1 MDDKV
6 SSPQQQSSD
15 ASEVLGHIRGY
26 YKEALG
32 RLPVKEMPELIP
44 SLLGT
49 GFCFGLLDPVSNI
62 IFNTVSSSKDDGT
75 TKKMSKK
82 RKRRSQIEADLLEDS
97 SDGDGDLIEADGDLF
112 EDSGDGGVQ
121 RVCRFRSLHRREA
134 LRCLRLA
141 KADLDLAARLVQ
153 LDRGIT
159 SAICSSPLTTKIA
172 PLTTAVTVAL
182 KCAAT
187 TAKHPCPSTF
197 TATWSSM
204 SSPPTSAPDTTDRLQ
219 KLLPTLPQ
227 PGLGLGHLDASQ
239 IRTLRSHLTRWM
251 KCKKGMKVPLELRAS
266 ISSVLLDKIHSI
278 YLEAIANLPRD
289 ALCERHHRGLLK
301 AGYCFGPIDD
311 PVSNVLLNTIWYDTA
326 FPAQDE
332 FLIDMLCTKSLAR
345 WEQRS
350 MAGLVTFVRALFPE
364 LAENVAMLY
373 LLKAN
378 ANLREAI
385 SKLQLED
392 HHLSGSYKKA
402 YKMAAQ
408 VACHPNPKALREFA
422 LSTAPSIMSSVRS
435 LVKTTAHTL
444 SSREVGDISALLV
457 SLRPSVQKVP
467 KLTPRASSFVSCR
480 QARFEDDQIFFRD
493 TVEAALREFSKQSV
507 EEIEYQLHVI
517 CGVDAQ
523 VTENGEYSF
532 YDLVDGYPYCHI
544 NFYAAPKG
552 SPSEA
557 GTAPTLF
564 FVECSNV
571 DEDENVLRC
580 CVVDPSTDDGRC
592 YHCEYRGIRLVHPS
606 SGTYHGC
613 DAEFEEIASD
623 GYGLTIDELIYHG
636 MRRSEF
642 MGWLP
647 EEDSIYFDP
656 RWDVK
661 FARYINDAAKPGRTP
676 VQSNGLIA
684 P

>member
-1 MDDKV
+1 MDDKA
-6 SSPQQQSSD
+6 SSPQQRSSD

-44 SLLGT
+44 SLLGA

-62 IFNTVSSSKDDGT
+62 IFNTVSSSKEGT
-75 TKKMSKK
+75 TTKQISKK

-97 SDGDGDLIEADGDLF
+97 GDGV
-112 EDSGDGGVQ
+112 VQ
-121 RVCRFRSLHRREA
+121 RSLSGLVTFLVCRFRYLHRREA
-134 LRCLRLA
+134 LRYLRLA

-219 KLLPTLPQ
+219 KLLPTFPQ
-227 PGLGLGHLDASQ
+227 LGLGLGHLDASQ
-239 IRTLRSHLTRWM
+239 IRTLRSRLTRWTE
-251 KCKKGMKVPLELRAS
+251 CKKGVKVPLELRAS
-266 ISSVLLDKIHSI
+266 VSSVLLDKIHSI
-278 YLEAIANLPRD
+278 YLEATANLPRD
-289 ALCERHHRGLLK
+289 ALCQRQYRGLLK

-345 WEQRS
+345 LEQRS

-422 LSTAPSIMSSVRS
+422 LSTAPSVMSSVRS

-444 SSREVGDISALLV
+444 SSREVGDISALLI
-457 SLRPSVQKVP
+457 SLKPSVQKVP
-467 KLTPRASSFVSCR
+467 KLTSRASSFVSRR

-507 EEIEYQLHVI
+507 V
-517 CGVDAQ
+517 G
-523 VTENGEYSF
+523 SF
-532 YDLVDGYPYCHI
+532 SNRSSL
-544 NFYAAPKG
+544 
-552 SPSEA
+552 
-557 GTAPTLF
+557 LLM
-564 FVECSNV
+564 CS
-571 DEDENVLRC
+571 
-580 CVVDPSTDDGRC
+580 
-592 YHCEYRGIRLVHPS
+592 
-606 SGTYHGC
+606 
-613 DAEFEEIASD
+613 
-623 GYGLTIDELIYHG
+623 LIYYTVCLVVG
-636 MRRSEF
+636 
-642 MGWLP
+642 G
-647 EEDSIYFDP
+647 D
-656 RWDVK
+656 
-661 FARYINDAAKPGRTP
+661 
-676 VQSNGLIA
+676 
-684 P
+684 

>member
-1 MDDKV
+1 MDDKA
-6 SSPQQQSSD
+6 SSPQQRSSD
-15 ASEVLGHIRGY
+15 ASEVLGHIRGH

-32 RLPVKEMPELIP
+32 RLPLKELPELIP
-44 SLLGT
+44 SLLGA

-62 IFNTVSSSKDDGT
+62 IFNTVSSSKDDGAA
-75 TKKMSKK
+75 KKMSKK
-82 RKRRSQIEADLLEDS
+82 RKRRSQIEADLLQDS
-97 SDGDGDLIEADGDLF
+97 RDGV
-112 EDSGDGGVQ
+112 VQ
-121 RVCRFRSLHRREA
+121 RSLSGLVTFLVCRFRYLHRREA
-134 LRCLRLA
+134 LRYLRLA

-197 TATWSSM
+197 TANWSSM
-204 SSPPTSAPDTTDRLQ
+204 SSPPTSPPDTTDRLH

-227 PGLGLGHLDASQ
+227 LGLGLGHLDASQ

-251 KCKKGMKVPLELRAS
+251 KCNKGMKVPLELRAS
-266 ISSVLLDKIHSI
+266 VSSVLLGKIHSI
-278 YLEAIANLPRD
+278 YLEAIADLPRD
-289 ALCERHHRGLLK
+289 ALCQRHHRGLLK

-345 WEQRS
+345 LEQRS

-385 SKLQLED
+385 AKLQLEH

-402 YKMAAQ
+402 YKMAAR

-422 LSTAPSIMSSVRS
+422 LSTAPSVMSSVRS

-444 SSREVGDISALLV
+444 SSREVGDISALLI

-467 KLTPRASSFVSCR
+467 KLTPRASSFVSRR
-480 QARFEDDQIFFRD
+480 QARFEVDQIFFRD

-507 EEIEYQLHVI
+507 EGIEYQLHVI
-517 CGVDAQ
+517 CGVNAQ
-523 VTENGEYSF
+523 VTENGEYGF
-532 YDLVDGYPYCHI
+532 YDLADGYPYCHI

-580 CVVDPSTDDGRC
+580 CVVDPSTDDGKLFLC
-592 YHCEYRGIRLVHPS
+592 LLKLS
-606 SGTYHGC
+606 
-613 DAEFEEIASD
+613 A
-623 GYGLTIDELIYHG
+623 LI
-636 MRRSEF
+636 
-642 MGWLP
+642 
-647 EEDSIYFDP
+647 
-656 RWDVK
+656 
-661 FARYINDAAKPGRTP
+661 DAALLVLHAFINQHTNTRHWFLCLLYP
-676 VQSNGLIA
+676 LWMID
-684 P
+684 

>member
-1 MDDKV
+1 MDDKA
-6 SSPQQQSSD
+6 SSSQQRSSD

-26 YKEALG
+26 YKEALD
-32 RLPVKEMPELIP
+32 RLPLKEMPELIP
-44 SLLGT
+44 SLLGA

-62 IFNTVSSSKDDGT
+62 IFNTISSSSKDIT
-75 TKKMSKK
+75 PKKMK
-82 RKRRSQIEADLLEDS
+82 RKRRSQIEL
-97 SDGDGDLIEADGDLF
+97 DLF
-112 EDSGDGGVQ
+112 QDSNDGVVQ
-121 RVCRFRSLHRREA
+121 RSLSGLVTFLICRFRCLHRREA
-134 LRCLRLA
+134 LRYLRLA

-172 PLTTAVTVAL
+172 PLTTAVSVAL
-182 KCAAT
+182 KCAAI
-187 TAKHPCPSTF
+187 TANHPCPSTF
-197 TATWSSM
+197 TATWASM
-204 SSPPTSAPDTTDRLQ
+204 SSPPTSAPDTTDCLQ
-219 KLLPTLPQ
+219 KLLPILPQ
-227 PGLGLGHLDASQ
+227 LGLGLGHLDGSQ
-239 IRTLRSHLTRWM
+239 IRTLRSHLTRRM
-251 KCKKGMKVPLELRAS
+251 KCEKGMKVPLELRAS
-266 ISSVLLDKIHSI
+266 ISSVLLDKIHSV

-289 ALCERHHRGLLK
+289 ALCQRHHHGLLK

-332 FLIDMLCTKSLAR
+332 FLIDMLCTKILAR
-345 WEQRS
+345 LEQRS
-350 MAGLVTFVRALFPE
+350 MAGLVAFVCALFPE

-378 ANLREAI
+378 ANLHEAI
-385 SKLQLED
+385 AKLQLEH

-408 VACHPNPKALREFA
+408 VACHPNPKALRKFA
-422 LSTAPSIMSSVRS
+422 LSTAPSVISSVRS

-444 SSREVGDISALLV
+444 SSRQVNDISALLI

-467 KLTPRASSFVSCR
+467 KLTSRASSFVSRR

-493 TVEAALREFSKQSV
+493 TVEAALREFSKQSL
-507 EEIEYQLHVI
+507 EGIEYQLHVI
-517 CGVDAQ
+517 CGVNAQ
-523 VTENGEYSF
+523 VTESGEYGF

-544 NFYAAPKG
+544 NFYAAPKD

-580 CVVDPSTDDGRC
+580 CVVDPSSDDGRC
-592 YHCEYRGIRLVHPS
+592 YHCEYRGARLVHPS

-623 GYGLTIDELIYHG
+623 GYGLTIDELNYHG

-656 RWDVK
+656 QWDIK